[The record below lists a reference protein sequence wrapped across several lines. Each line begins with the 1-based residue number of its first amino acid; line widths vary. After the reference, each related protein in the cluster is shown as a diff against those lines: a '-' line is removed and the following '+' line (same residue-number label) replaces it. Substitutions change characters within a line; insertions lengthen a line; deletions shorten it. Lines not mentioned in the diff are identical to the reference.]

1 MLSSTKLAELL
12 AEFVTVI
19 RQLTVSELAS
29 VLQNL
34 YWRCEVDLRLEE
46 LLRVDLRQF
55 VGWIAIGGDD
65 FVAEFDLVG
74 AGLLFA
80 DGCGVVAAVG

>member
-34 YWRCEVDLRLEE
+34 YRRCEVDLRL
-46 LLRVDLRQF
+46 F

-74 AGLLFA
+74 ARLLFA

>member
-29 VLQNL
+29 VLENL
-34 YWRCEVDLRLEE
+34 DRRCEIDLRLEE

-55 VGWIAIGGDD
+55 VCGIAVGGDD
-65 FVAEFDLVG
+65 FVAELDLIG
-74 AGLLFA
+74 ARLLFA
-80 DGCGVVAAVG
+80 DGCGVVAAVR